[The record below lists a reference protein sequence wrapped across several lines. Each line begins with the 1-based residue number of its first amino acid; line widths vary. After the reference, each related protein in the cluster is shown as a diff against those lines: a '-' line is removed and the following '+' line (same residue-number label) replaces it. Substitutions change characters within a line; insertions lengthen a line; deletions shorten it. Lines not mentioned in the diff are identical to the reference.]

1 MNGLTKKHNMIKYIM
16 ATAVLWFAQYSAFS
30 LKAQQQK
37 TETLAMLI
45 PSEKHNHVVVSTD
58 QSSQEILQDNA
69 NIVPD
74 LKFKDE
80 KGNIVS
86 LHSLKGK
93 VVFINL
99 WATWCPPCI
108 REMPSIDELR
118 KTFKD
123 NEDLVFLMVDVDGNI
138 EKAANFMKNKKF
150 DLPVHIRASE
160 IPRELFNGSIPTT
173 IIIDKQNK
181 IAGRHVGGADYASPK
196 IIEIIK
202 ELLSE

>member
-1 MNGLTKKHNMIKYIM
+1 MIKYIM

-181 IAGRHVGGADYASPK
+181 IAGRHIGGADYASPK